1 MSLRLLENKY
11 MRAED
16 TLQFMMDFNGNLFW
30 SRQQCL
36 NHLFCTIGNGYEWE
50 NGELVEKDYDTKQM
64 LSRWQLIEP
73 VKHAEPRRLAVELNE
88 IREGTQR
95 RRGFKEIPKWYP
107 LSKEYSYLYNYPDN
121 IKPDWLA
128 LIKEC
133 KQMLIADGIEI

>member
-1 MSLRLLENKY
+1 

-36 NHLFCTIGNGYEWE
+36 SHLFCTIGNGYEWE

-73 VKHAEPRRLAVELNE
+73 VKHAEPRQLAVELNE
-88 IREGTQR
+88 IREGIQR
-95 RRGFKEIPKWYP
+95 RRGVKEIPKWYP
-107 LSKEYSYLYNYPDN
+107 LSKEYSYLYNYPDD

-133 KQMLIADGIEI
+133 KQMLIADGIEV

>member
-1 MSLRLLENKY
+1 

-73 VKHAEPRRLAVELNE
+73 VKHAEPRQLAVELNE
-88 IREGTQR
+88 IREEIQR

-121 IKPDWLA
+121 IKSDWLA

>member
-1 MSLRLLENKY
+1 

-73 VKHAEPRRLAVELNE
+73 VKHAEPRQLAVELNE

-121 IKPDWLA
+121 IKSDWLT

>member
-1 MSLRLLENKY
+1 

-73 VKHAEPRRLAVELNE
+73 VKHAEPRRLAVELNK

-95 RRGFKEIPKWYP
+95 RRGFKEIPKWYL

>member
-1 MSLRLLENKY
+1 

-16 TLQFMMDFNGNLFW
+16 TLQFMMDFDGNLFW

-50 NGELVEKDYDTKQM
+50 NGELVEKNYDTEQM

-73 VKHAEPRRLAVELNE
+73 VKHAEPRQLAVELNE

-121 IKPDWLA
+121 IKSDWLA

>member
-1 MSLRLLENKY
+1 

-50 NGELVEKDYDTKQM
+50 NGELVEKNYDTEQM

-73 VKHAEPRRLAVELNE
+73 VKHAEPRQLAVELNE

-121 IKPDWLA
+121 IKSDWLA

>member
-1 MSLRLLENKY
+1 

-73 VKHAEPRRLAVELNE
+73 VKHAEPRQLAVELNE

-95 RRGFKEIPKWYP
+95 RRGFKENPKWYQ

-133 KQMLIADGIEI
+133 KQMLIADGIEV

>member
-1 MSLRLLENKY
+1 

-50 NGELVEKDYDTKQM
+50 NGELVEKDYDTEQM

-73 VKHAEPRRLAVELNE
+73 VKHAEPRQLAVELNE
-88 IREGTQR
+88 IREEIQR

-121 IKPDWLA
+121 IKSDWLA

>member
-1 MSLRLLENKY
+1 

>member
-1 MSLRLLENKY
+1 

-36 NHLFCTIGNGYEWE
+36 DHLFCAAGTGIEWE
-50 NGELVEKDYDTKQM
+50 NGELVFKDYDTVQM

-73 VKHAEPRRLAVELNE
+73 VERAEPRRLAVEIHE
-88 IREGTQR
+88 IKESIRE
-95 RRGFKEIPKWYP
+95 RRGLKEDPKWCD
-107 LSKEYSYLYNYPDN
+107 LSKEYSYLYNYPDD

-133 KQMLIADGIEI
+133 KQMLIADGIEV

>member
-1 MSLRLLENKY
+1 

-16 TLQFMMDFNGNLFW
+16 TLQFMMDFDGNLFW

-50 NGELVEKDYDTKQM
+50 NGELVEKNYDTEQM

-73 VKHAEPRRLAVELNE
+73 VKHAEPRQLAVELNE

-107 LSKEYSYLYNYPDN
+107 LSKEYSYLYNYSDN
-121 IKPDWLA
+121 IKSDWLA